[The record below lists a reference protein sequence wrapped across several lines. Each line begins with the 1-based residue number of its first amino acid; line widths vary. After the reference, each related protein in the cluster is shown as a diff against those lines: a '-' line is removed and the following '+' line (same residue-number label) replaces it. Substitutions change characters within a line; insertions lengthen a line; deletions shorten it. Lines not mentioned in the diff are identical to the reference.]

1 MYNMTFLTKEALFD
15 CLNAIYIYLDV
26 ELLSE
31 MINLQTQLITVWDSN
46 IELILKEPS
55 EKDGLSFGLIFFHLY
70 RSW

>member
-1 MYNMTFLTKEALFD
+1 MTFLTQEGLFD

-46 IELILKEPS
+46 IELILKELS
-55 EKDGLSFGLIFFHLY
+55 ESEFLL
-70 RSW
+70 